1 MAKLNLRA
9 VEERTSKLGGRAEY
23 DREFLFDLLE
33 AYGRAKSSITR
44 LRSGNLDVAQDPSRE
59 VAQKNVVYFHESES
73 GQAFDDFVRLS
84 TAAHV
89 IPRCARSQKNS
100 GSIARLWDTG
110 TSNSAPTCL
119 RMMMHRHP

>member
-59 VAQKNVVYFHESES
+59 VAQDPSREVAQKNVVYFHESEP
-73 GQAFDDFVRLS
+73 GQAFDDLVRLS

-89 IPRCARSQKNS
+89 TRYAPRFV
-100 GSIARLWDTG
+100 IATDYSELVALDMKT
-110 TSNSAPTCL
+110 
-119 RMMMHRHP
+119 